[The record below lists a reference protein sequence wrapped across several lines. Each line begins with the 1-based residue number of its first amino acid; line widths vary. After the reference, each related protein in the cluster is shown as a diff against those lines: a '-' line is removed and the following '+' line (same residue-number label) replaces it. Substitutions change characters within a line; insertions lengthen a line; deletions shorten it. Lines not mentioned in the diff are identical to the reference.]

1 VRSNATKTKFKQ
13 SLNLINI
20 MTEKDHKEQEKK
32 PDVTGHEWD
41 GISEYN
47 VPAPRW
53 WLIVFIICI
62 IWSFGYWIFYP
73 AWPTISGNSKGVFH
87 WSKQSQLT
95 KNEEELNAKKSVYLQ
110 KISQMN
116 FAQIQQNPEL
126 MEFAIN
132 GGRAAFKEN
141 CAACHGS
148 GAQGAKGF
156 PNLNDDDW
164 LWGGKIE
171 DIYQTIRFG
180 IRSAHEKTRSNQM
193 PAFGMDKVLKR
204 DEIEATVEYVL
215 SLYGKAEKNL
225 VGEKIFKAN
234 CISCHGADGK
244 GMRSMGAP
252 NLTDAIWLYGGKK
265 EDIFFTIYYARNGVM
280 PYWVGRLDDNTI
292 KQLALYV
299 HSLGGG
305 E

>member
-1 VRSNATKTKFKQ
+1 
-13 SLNLINI
+13 
-20 MTEKDHKEQEKK
+20 
-32 PDVTGHEWD
+32 
-41 GISEYN
+41 
-47 VPAPRW
+47 
-53 WLIVFIICI
+53 
-62 IWSFGYWIFYP
+62 
-73 AWPTISGNSKGVFH
+73 
-87 WSKQSQLT
+87 
-95 KNEEELNAKKSVYLQ
+95 
-110 KISQMN
+110 
-116 FAQIQQNPEL
+116 

-215 SLYGKAEKNL
+215 SLSGKAEKNL
-225 VGEKIFKAN
+225 LGEKIFKAN
-234 CISCHGADGK
+234 CVACHGADGK

-265 EDIFFTIYYARNGVM
+265 DDIFFTIYYARNGVM